1 MKNVQLTIRIKK
13 EDRHKTI
20 VKLITL
26 SILTSLIVISNCA
39 QAQNWTLQS
48 CIDTALQNN
57 FSIQSSRI
65 QNQLSEIHLKSSK
78 QSLLPSLNAGVSH
91 GYNWGQTIDLFTNQF
106 ATDRVMFD
114 NFYLNSSISLFSGLQ
129 NYYTIKANQIASR
142 SGELDLE
149 VSQRNVKIDVSA
161 AFSQVLLNEEI
172 VKISIENSNQ
182 TQRQYDR
189 MSILIEENQAT
200 QSQLLEIDAQLQT
213 DKYNILK
220 AQNDL
225 HYSQLLLQQ
234 LMNVVIQDS
243 IHLVPLMDDSQ
254 LKNYDVEEI
263 SKLPEI
269 TLQELIIQQ
278 QEYELKAIKGRY
290 FPSLGLSGSMG
301 SGYSGNDKFIDGNN
315 NFITTPFRDQI
326 NNNLYES
333 VILTL
338 SIPIFN
344 ANKNRNQVKIKELE
358 INGQEVKNQQ
368 DKQNLLQ
375 KIEQI
380 RTEIR
385 NLIAQINA
393 LKKVLLAAHKNLDNF
408 RIRYENKEVTYT
420 EFVESQNKLLKAKS
434 DLVQAEYQMKFKK
447 IILGYYKGE

>member
-447 IILGYYKGE
+447 IILG